1 MKKVVFTFGRL
12 NPPTIGHQKL
22 VSKVE
27 SVAKTARADSRV
39 YLSHTQNNKKDP
51 LPYSEKLKLAR
62 KAFGSSVVRSNSKN
76 IIQILKEL
84 ESDGYTDI
92 IMVVGSDRVPEFKR
106 LLEKYNGKD
115 YNFDSIEVVSAGERD
130 PDADGVE
137 GMSASKMRKLAL
149 DGEFET
155 FRLGLP
161 RKLVNDAQKIYDM
174 IRDQLDVSEQ
184 EEVDE
189 VEEALDVAQR
199 RDLGRRMK
207 RLAPKIA
214 RKRELAMKRRAPPEK
229 LKIRANKK
237 AIQMIRKKVAGDKAS
252 RYSELSPTE
261 KSSIDKKVAK
271 KAAAVNRLS
280 KKLLPKVKK
289 AETLRLSKKPVVKES
304 REDKDIGDRE
314 GSQPAKYHTGLAK
327 STKQKRDTQFKK
339 SAKKDSGDPSAYPDK
354 HVGDSGVKTKL
365 SKHTKKYRDMF
376 GEEVTPSQ
384 IKDLEKFADRLL
396 QKYDIDVE
404 FTRHFA
410 DRMNDDRNSPK
421 ITIPELQRIF
431 KKIHRRKGSEIKK
444 HGDMEVVIQD
454 MQSDLNLP
462 VAINYKNGEFE
473 VVNKTIMRKK
483 DFKSSNKKIQ
493 YEEFELTEDSE
504 EALKKKAEKSGI
516 PYDILKKVYDRGMAA
531 WRTGHRPGA
540 TQQQWAYARVNS
552 FITGGK
558 TRTTADADLWK
569 KAKGMKEER
578 DSLIEQLDI
587 TLDEAQ
593 SLSTTDLIDV
603 LKSKTTKRKP
613 YEAAKSILSD
623 IIQRK
628 RSENKGKLPHSVD
641 YYAAMI
647 SRQFSGVNAKQLARL
662 VSEETIIESK
672 TIKVGEDAIR
682 AEKTQY
688 AVIKER
694 KVTAVGK
701 KSEMK
706 EYSESNGGRVWLVSS
721 ERKVGDEV
729 E

>member
-1 MKKVVFTFGRL
+1 MKKVVFTFGRI

-22 VSKVE
+22 VGKVE

-199 RDLGRRMK
+199 RAIGRRMK

-214 RKRELAMKRRAPPEK
+214 RKRKLAMKRRAPPEK

-237 AIQMIRKKVAGDKAS
+237 AIQIVRKKIAGDKAS

-261 KSSIDKKVAK
+261 KSSIDKRVAK
-271 KAAAVNRLS
+271 KKALVNKLS

-339 SAKKDSGDPSAYPDK
+339 AAKKDSGDPSAYPDK

-384 IKDLEKFADRLL
+384 LE
-396 QKYDIDVE
+396 
-404 FTRHFA
+404 
-410 DRMNDDRNSPK
+410 
-421 ITIPELQRIF
+421 
-431 KKIHRRKGSEIKK
+431 IHGRKGSEIKK
-444 HGDMEVVIQD
+444 HGDMDVVIQG
-454 MQSDLNLP
+454 MQL
-462 VAINYKNGEFE
+462 
-473 VVNKTIMRKK
+473 
-483 DFKSSNKKIQ
+483 
-493 YEEFELTEDSE
+493 EEFELTEDSKK
-504 EALKKKAEKSGI
+504 ALKKKAEKSGI
-516 PYDILKKVYDRGMAA
+516 PYGILKKVYDRGMAA

-613 YEAAKSILSD
+613 YEAAKSVLSD

-628 RSENKGKLPHSVD
+628 RSENKGKLPHSVE

-647 SRQFSGVNAKQLARL
+647 SRQFNGVNAKQLARM
-662 VSEETIIESK
+662 VSEEIIIESK

-694 KVTAVGK
+694 KVAAVGK